1 LWYLP
6 FTHLFPGKKENNMMR
21 KMLFWCLLIFSTA
34 NAQDSLLTA
43 RQAVDIAVNENLNIQ
58 IVRGDLDIAAIN
70 NNWGNAGRWP
80 TVTAGL
86 ANTLALTNLNQQLSN
101 GTEINR
107 NGATNDIL
115 NVNLTANWRVYNGM
129 RVRASKARFEELEKM
144 GEIAVLQ
151 QITQI
156 GFDVLVTYYNLVR
169 VQQQVK
175 AISAIIDLSRERLH
189 IAETRFSVGSGAKTD
204 MLQAAIDLNA
214 QLVALQ
220 NLYLQVK
227 NNKAILN
234 TLMKRDPATPVFPT
248 DTTFEIQ
255 LVSLVEYKQKI
266 DSQNY
271 QMLLAQRE
279 RNLLAQDR
287 KIINSQRLPVV
298 SLNSVTSFNRNKASA
313 GLFLVNQTYGP
324 NIGIGVG
331 IPIYNSNIFKTQ
343 LRVNEVQQ
351 KQQQQVVDLL
361 RTEIQRDMQIA
372 YQEYQNSM
380 ALADLEAA
388 NVKLAQENEFISS
401 ERFKKLQGNSIEL
414 RQAQLSLI
422 EAQDRFINARFRAK
436 LAATT
441 LQFLAGELEIN
452 Q

>member
-1 LWYLP
+1 M
-6 FTHLFPGKKENNMMR
+6 KR
-21 KMLFWCLLIFSTA
+21 KLLFWCVLIVSQGRS
-34 NAQDSLLTA
+34 QDSLLTA
-43 RQAVDIAVNENLNIQ
+43 RQAVDIAVEKNLNIE
-58 IVRGDLDIAAIN
+58 IVRGDREIATIN

-107 NGATNDIL
+107 NGATNNI
-115 NVNLTANWRVYNGM
+115 VNANLSANWRVYNGM
-129 RVRASKARFEELEKM
+129 RVRATKERFDELEKM
-144 GEIAVLQ
+144 GEIAVQQ
-151 QITQI
+151 QITQV

-169 VQQQVK
+169 LTQQVK
-175 AISAIIDLSRERLH
+175 AITAIIDLSKERQH
-189 IAETRFSVGSGAKTD
+189 IAETRFDVGSGAKTD
-204 MLQAAIDLNA
+204 MLQADIDLNA
-214 QLVALQ
+214 QLIALQ
-220 NLYLQVK
+220 NIELQMK
-227 NNKAILN
+227 NTKAVLN
-234 TLMKRDPATPVFPT
+234 TLLMRDPATPVVPT
-248 DTTFEIQ
+248 DTSFTIQ
-255 LVSLVEYKQKI
+255 LVTLADYKQRI

-279 RNLLAQDR
+279 RNLLVQDR
-287 KIINSQRLPVV
+287 RIINSQRLPVV

-324 NIGIGVG
+324 NIGIGIG

-351 KQQQQVVDLL
+351 RQQQMVVDLL

-372 YQEYQNSM
+372 YQEYQN
-380 ALADLEAA
+380 ALTQADLEAA
-388 NVKLAQENEFISS
+388 NVKLAEENEFISS

-422 EAQDRFINARFRAK
+422 EAQDRLINARFRAK

-441 LQFLAGELEIN
+441 IQFLAGELEIS

>member
-1 LWYLP
+1 M
-6 FTHLFPGKKENNMMR
+6 KR
-21 KMLFWCLLIFSTA
+21 KMLLWFVLIVA
-34 NAQDSLLTA
+34 QAQAQDSLLTA
-43 RQAVDIAVNENLNIQ
+43 RQAVDIAVQENLSIQ
-58 IVRGDLDIAAIN
+58 IVRGDLDIATIN

-86 ANTLALTNLNQQLSN
+86 SDVQALTNLNQKLSN

-107 NGATNDIL
+107 NGATNNIF
-115 NVNLTANWRVYNGM
+115 NANLTANWRVYNGM
-129 RVRASKARFEELEKM
+129 RVRATKDRFEELEKM
-144 GEIAVLQ
+144 GEIALMQ

-169 VQQQVK
+169 VQQQVR

-189 IAETRFSVGSGAKTD
+189 IAETRFNVGSGAKTD
-204 MLQAAIDLNA
+204 MLQASIDLNA

-227 NNKAILN
+227 NNKAVLN
-234 TLMKRDPATPVFPT
+234 TLLKRDPATPIAPT
-248 DTTFEIQ
+248 DTSFSIQ
-255 LVSLVEYKQKI
+255 LVTLADYKQRI

-298 SLNSVTSFNRNKASA
+298 SLNSTTSFNRNQASA
-313 GLFLVNQTYGP
+313 GLFLTNQTYGP
-324 NIGIGVG
+324 NIGIGIG

-343 LRVNEVQQ
+343 LRVNTVQQ
-351 KQQQQVVDLL
+351 KQQQLQVDLL

-372 YQEYQNSM
+372 YQEYEN
-380 ALADLEAA
+380 ALALAELEEA
-388 NVKLAQENEFISS
+388 NVKLAKENEYISS

-414 RQAQLSLI
+414 RQSQLSLI
-422 EAQDRFINARFRAK
+422 EAQDRLINARFRAK

-441 LQFLAGELEIN
+441 IQFLAGELQISP
-452 Q
+452 